1 MNVRVQFAK
10 YNTMKFI
17 GHLDV
22 MRYFQKA
29 VRRSG
34 LDIMY
39 SQGYHPHQIMSF
51 ASPLGVG
58 ITSDTEFM
66 DLELK
71 TDCPAKELVARLDA
85 AMTDGFSV
93 TGCRYLP
100 DPENGRKRETAMS
113 LITCADYLVSL
124 KDGYSFPLTADALA
138 SRFAEFAA
146 QEHIMVTK
154 EVKKSNTEQ
163 EMDLKPFLFAVG
175 SSLESFESSHP
186 VTKDYYETTGVGLD
200 RYISEKKCFAEHY
213 ESGKTLTMR
222 LSAGSATNIK
232 PELVL
237 EAFCTWLGMEFN
249 SFAWQIHRFG
259 MYTGTNP
266 EFMTLI

>member
-1 MNVRVQFAK
+1 MNVRIRFAK
-10 YNTMKFI
+10 YSSMKFI

-34 LDIMY
+34 INIAY

-51 ASPLGVG
+51 AAPLGVG

-71 TDCPAKELVARLDA
+71 ESYPAKKLVECLNE
-85 AMTDGFSV
+85 AMTEGFSI

-124 KDGYSFPLTADALA
+124 KDGYPFLPKEELYP
-138 SRFAEFAA
+138 RFAEFAA
-146 QEHIMVTK
+146 QEQIPVTK
-154 EVKKSNTEQ
+154 EVKKSNSEK
-163 EMDLKPFLFAVG
+163 ELDLKSFFYASG
-175 SSLESFESSHP
+175 SSMDTFRAAYP
-186 VTKDYYETTGVGLD
+186 VTADYYEAAGAGLD
-200 RYISEKKCFAEHY
+200 RYISGTPTFADCY
-213 ESGKTLTMR
+213 ENGTTLVMR
-222 LSAGSATNIK
+222 LSAGSANNIK

-237 EAFCTWLGMEFN
+237 EAFCAYLGVEYN
-249 SFAWQIHRFG
+249 PFAWQIHRFG
-259 MYTGTNP
+259 MYTGENP
-266 EFMTLI
+266 KLMTLI